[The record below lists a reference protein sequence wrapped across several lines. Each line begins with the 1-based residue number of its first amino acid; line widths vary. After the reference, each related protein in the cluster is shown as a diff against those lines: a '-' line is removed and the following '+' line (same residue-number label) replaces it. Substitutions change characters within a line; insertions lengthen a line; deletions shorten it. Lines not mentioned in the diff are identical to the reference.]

1 MLAVPSAFM
10 ETSRWG
16 GGVRMYA
23 GYFTSLPYWKGEGE
37 IKFPSF
43 TLTLIYLKKKK
54 KKSLFI
60 SGCARSS
67 LLGTAFS
74 SCGGGGYCPV
84 VQSLLASVVVEHR
97 LQARGLQ

>member
-54 KKSLFI
+54 KKVYLFLVALGLHCWAQLSLAVAAGATVQLC
-60 SGCARSS
+60 SRCW
-67 LLGTAFS
+67 LL
-74 SCGGGGYCPV
+74 
-84 VQSLLASVVVEHR
+84 LL
-97 LQARGLQ
+97 